1 MEEPMWREVYK
12 AKKVRPEDILSAIR
26 PGSKVYIETGCA
38 EPRYLVEKLI
48 VENNSLADIEIYTTM
63 PLSSFSEAGG
73 DYGSRFRVKAFFVS
87 PEIVPIYESGNTD
100 HLPVTSFGLSRLIKD
115 GYLNIDTAIIHV
127 SLPDEYGYMSLGIS
141 VDVTRTVIDHASTV
155 IAQVNKNMPRTL
167 GDGFVHVSKISYI
180 IEHDDALIEDTSG
193 EPDDETRAIGENIAR
208 LIENGSTIQIGFG
221 RLPSAALYALRD
233 KGVKDLGI
241 HTEILTDPVCALVE
255 EGLVNG
261 KRKSLDAEK
270 IVASMCLGTRKLFDF
285 VNQNPMVELRS
296 PDYTSSMGLISRQKN
311 MVAINGALEVDL
323 TGQSCVALS
332 DGTGFLGT
340 LGHADFNRGAMASEG
355 GKSIIALRSTTRD
368 GRRSRIVPEFTDL
381 KIGVVT
387 TQAEVNY
394 VVTEYGEVNL
404 FGKTIRERA
413 LALITIAHPRFRK
426 WLLEE
431 AKRLKY
437 VYLDQILPP
446 EDTPYP
452 FKYEKTVDLGGTSL
466 LVRPVKVTDERS
478 IQDLFYAMSLEDKF
492 FRFLHSVTVLHH
504 KQAQRLV
511 NVDYRKSMALVTTR
525 GSGMHDNRVLAVAHY
540 AVDNEADSL
549 EDVCEFSIMVHPEWQ
564 NRGIGY
570 RLLNHIID
578 IARDNGFRYM
588 SSSVWEDNTHMLHLI
603 KKTGYR
609 AVSYDYFDHVYSI
622 CIDITRPAA

>member
-1 MEEPMWREVYK
+1 M
-12 AKKVRPEDILSAIR
+12 VR
-26 PGSKVYIETGCA
+26 V
-38 EPRYLVEKLI
+38 
-48 VENNSLADIEIYTTM
+48 
-63 PLSSFSEAGG
+63 FS
-73 DYGSRFRVKAFFVS
+73 
-87 PEIVPIYESGNTD
+87 
-100 HLPVTSFGLSRLIKD
+100 
-115 GYLNIDTAIIHV
+115 
-127 SLPDEYGYMSLGIS
+127 
-141 VDVTRTVIDHASTV
+141 
-155 IAQVNKNMPRTL
+155 
-167 GDGFVHVSKISYI
+167 
-180 IEHDDALIEDTSG
+180 
-193 EPDDETRAIGENIAR
+193 
-208 LIENGSTIQIGFG
+208 
-221 RLPSAALYALRD
+221 
-233 KGVKDLGI
+233 
-241 HTEILTDPVCALVE
+241 
-255 EGLVNG
+255 
-261 KRKSLDAEK
+261 
-270 IVASMCLGTRKLFDF
+270 
-285 VNQNPMVELRS
+285 
-296 PDYTSSMGLISRQKN
+296 
-311 MVAINGALEVDL
+311 
-323 TGQSCVALS
+323 
-332 DGTGFLGT
+332 T

-355 GKSIIALRSTTRD
+355 GKSVIALRSATRD

-437 VYLDQILPP
+437 VYLDQVLPP

-504 KQAQRLV
+504 KHAQRLV

-525 GSGMHDNRVLAVAHY
+525 GRGMRDNRVLAVTHY
-540 AVDNEADSL
+540 AEDTEAGSL
-549 EDVCEFSIMVHPEWQ
+549 EDVCEFAIMVHPEWQ

-578 IARDNGFRYM
+578 IARDNGFKYM
-588 SSSVWEDNTHMLHLI
+588 SYSVWEDNTHMLHLI
-603 KKTGYR
+603 KKTGCR
-609 AVSYDYFDHVYSI
+609 AVSYDYFEHVYSI